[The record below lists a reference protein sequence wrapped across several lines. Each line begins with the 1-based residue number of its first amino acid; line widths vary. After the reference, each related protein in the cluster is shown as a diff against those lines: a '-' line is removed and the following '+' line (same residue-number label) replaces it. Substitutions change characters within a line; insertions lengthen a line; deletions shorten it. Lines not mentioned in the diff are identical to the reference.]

1 MNLDN
6 CSLVPPWFG
15 ASTGLDIDKA
25 SEIVLPKPS
34 GLIEIFITKGED
46 NDAKYLGV
54 CYVLG
59 ALTTVSHDCAI
70 ALPWLYSAFGQ
81 PAQQ

>member
-1 MNLDN
+1 MQ
-6 CSLVPPWFG
+6 
-15 ASTGLDIDKA
+15 
-25 SEIVLPKPS
+25 
-34 GLIEIFITKGED
+34 
-46 NDAKYLGV
+46 KYLGV